1 MTIIWHEGLVHEV
14 TLTAGMGSLPLIRV
28 FILQVTFDPSDENQ
42 ITCVALKN
50 PESYKYNFI
59 RSETIN
65 K

>member
-1 MTIIWHEGLVHEV
+1 MTLPTCSIKECAKYQIDEQSRSLCVQKPG
-14 TLTAGMGSLPLIRV
+14 TAV
-28 FILQVTFDPSDENQ
+28 DPSDENQ